1 MVLIVCVVVCSFQY
15 LSGND
20 IWHIT
25 EGDFRLSCC
34 ARRFSLCIFS
44 WEKSWIFCENW
55 HLTPAVSESAL
66 RVSCRPSL
74 LSMKTR
80 VYCSS
85 FFMVVCSFRSL
96 FGNDIRHMTEG
107 DFVYH
112 TVQDVLA
119 CVLFLGRNREC
130 LVRTVPATEFC
141 EYPVPKHIGILL
153 TYVSL
158 IIMVRNCYAYFI
170 LYYAWRWIQ
179 NTAKLLN

>member
-1 MVLIVCVVVCSFQY
+1 
-15 LSGND
+15 
-20 IWHIT
+20 
-25 EGDFRLSCC
+25 
-34 ARRFSLCIFS
+34 
-44 WEKSWIFCENW
+44 
-55 HLTPAVSESAL
+55 
-66 RVSCRPSL
+66 
-74 LSMKTR
+74 
-80 VYCSS
+80 
-85 FFMVVCSFRSL
+85 MVVCSFLSL

-130 LVRTVPATEFC
+130 LVRTVPAAEFC

-170 LYYAWRWIQ
+170 LYYA
-179 NTAKLLN
+179 